1 MNLLIFSSLGQPEG
15 GSNSLSQDL
24 VTILIWMF
32 MEIYD
37 FQPKAHLQAKPPLF
51 TFRTAQTQTG
61 RFPPFLWRRLTS

>member
-37 FQPKAHLQAKPPLF
+37 FQPKAHLQAQPTLS
-51 TFRTAQTQTG
+51 TFRTVQTQTG